1 VIWSA
6 LTYPFMWTALAA
18 ALVLGGIHAYLG
30 FHVVKRG
37 VIFVDLALAQ
47 MAALGVGIG
56 VLLHVEE
63 REYISYF
70 LALGTTLVGALL
82 ISLLRRSSSRAPLEA
97 FIGIIFASGQALV
110 IALLAKTP
118 SGTEHL
124 KETLIGSIFTVAPSH
139 ILKTALLYAAIGGL
153 HYLVRKPLFLITEN
167 PEEAKRRGY
176 NLFWWDLLFYG
187 AFGLVVTSSVKI
199 AGVLL
204 VFALLVIPSVAS
216 LLVAE
221 RTGLRLAIG
230 WGFAA
235 VAAFVGLIT
244 AFLLDLPAAPAILLV
259 MTVMLTLV
267 GVGGSLFRWKFD

>member
-1 VIWSA
+1 MILDA
-6 LTYPFMWTALAA
+6 LTMPFMWTALAA

-30 FHVVKRG
+30 FHVVRRG

-47 MAALGVGIG
+47 MAALGVGIS

-63 REYISYF
+63 NEMVSYF

-82 ISLLRRSSSRAPLEA
+82 IALLRRSATRAPLEA

-110 IALLAKTP
+110 IALLSKTA

-124 KETLIGSIFTVAPSH
+124 KETLIGSIFTVAPEH
-139 ILKTALLYAAIGGL
+139 ILKTAILYAAVGVL
-153 HYLVRKPLFLITEN
+153 HYFLRKPLFLITED
-167 PEEAKRRGY
+167 PDEAKRRGY

-204 VFALLVIPSVAS
+204 VFGLLVIPSVAA
-216 LLVAE
+216 LMVAD
-221 RTGLRLAIG
+221 RTGVRLAIG
-230 WGFAA
+230 WAFAA
-235 VAAFVGLIT
+235 VAALVGLIA

-267 GVGGSLFRWKFD
+267 GVAGSLVKK